1 MDVIDR
7 KAVKIRPMVSS
18 DIPNTLDI
26 WWADV
31 PKKEF
36 LVYRLGER
44 INLSLIAEYE
54 GLLVGFIL
62 AGIVYAGLPVSGV
75 GLIFFIAVSP
85 DYQGRGIGSMLI
97 DTLKSNCNAQGISTI
112 RALVPEHDVKIKKYF
127 DKVGFRPS
135 SIINF
140 DSPV

>member
-1 MDVIDR
+1 MNVIDR

-18 DIPNTLDI
+18 DIPYTLDI

-31 PKKEF
+31 PQKEI
-36 LVYRLGER
+36 LAHRLGEH

-62 AGIVYAGLPVSGV
+62 AGIIYAGLPVSRV
-75 GLIFFIAVSP
+75 GLIFFIAINP

-97 DTLKSNCNAQGISTI
+97 DTLKSNCKAQGINTI
-112 RALVPEHDVKIKKYF
+112 RALVPEQDAKIMKYF
-127 DKVGFRPS
+127 NKVGFRPS
-135 SIINF
+135 SIVNF